1 MLEYR
6 PDMDK
11 AAGCLRR
18 LPPGWWRDD
27 GRVRAVA
34 CLLDDFGSFE
44 SPADVVSFFCE
55 PWRWEHEIGAI
66 VADAMAETGQAPR
79 PSLRRRPG

>member
-18 LPPGWWRDD
+18 LPADWWRDD
-27 GRVRAVA
+27 GSVRAVA

-44 SPADVVSFFCE
+44 SPADVVSFFFE
-55 PWRWEHEIGAI
+55 PWKWEGEIGAI
-66 VADAMAETGQAPR
+66 VADAMAETGPGR
-79 PSLRRRPG
+79 RLSLRRRPG